1 MNNKCINN
9 LINLVQIS
17 PYINFNGKSEMAFN
31 FYKSVFGGAFAQVTR
46 FSDMST
52 PAFAIAEKETN
63 KIMYIALMIDKN
75 VLMGNDFPEFMG
87 KVN

>member
-1 MNNKCINN
+1 
-9 LINLVQIS
+9 
-17 PYINFNGKSEMAFN
+17 
-31 FYKSVFGGAFAQVTR
+31 
-46 FSDMST
+46 MST
-52 PAFAIAEKETN
+52 PAFPIAEKEAN